1 MIDYE
6 IPQEGLKWRNN
17 LITLQGKSLPQFMKP
32 KDFGSI
38 TNCTLHHFS
47 DACQS
52 GYRKCS
58 YIRFVNDRVQKHYCL
73 LIGKSRFTLLKFI
86 SIPRLELTDAAFFVK
101 LSKILKEELDIHI
114 DDEIFCTDS
123 QVVLGYI
130 NGNVRRF
137 KMFVANSVHQIC
149 DHTSTRQGHFI
160 ESGDNPTDYASRG
173 LDSKMKNQIKR
184 WINGPSFL
192 LDKKQCW
199 LQKCKTN
206 EFLSKIQN

>member
-1 MIDYE
+1 
-6 IPQEGLKWRNN
+6 
-17 LITLQGKSLPQFMKP
+17 MKP

-86 SIPRLELTDAAFFVK
+86 SIPRLELTDTAFFVK
-101 LSKILKEELDIHI
+101 LSKILEEELDIHI

-123 QVVLGYI
+123 QLVLGYI
-130 NGNVRRF
+130 SSNVRRF

-149 DHTSTRQGHFI
+149 DHASTRQGHFI
-160 ESGDNPTDYASRG
+160 ESGGNTIVYASRG
-173 LDSKMKNQIKR
+173 LDSKMKNQIKS

-206 EFLSKIQN
+206 EVPVEDPELKK